1 MFSEFSEM
9 KVSIIS
15 STFRNPIIHYFDHY
29 FDYDIHMDEICGN
42 RPFDHHGDH
51 DDIYH
56 HDQFVNHKT
65 NHHFDHNL
73 DFNLDV

>member
-1 MFSEFSEM
+1 
-9 KVSIIS
+9 
-15 STFRNPIIHYFDHY
+15 
-29 FDYDIHMDEICGN
+29 MDEICGN